1 MCPREIAA
9 TTRRVPVERVTD
21 TICPRCESDE
31 VEGEHIE
38 TGENKAVQ
46 GMTCLSCNAGWT
58 NVYDFV
64 AVHFDRNKPAGPW
77 IHPWGQ
83 GQS

>member
-9 TTRRVPVERVTD
+9 TKRRVPVERVTD

-46 GMTCLSCNAGWT
+46 GMTCLSCNAG
-58 NVYDFV
+58 
-64 AVHFDRNKPAGPW
+64 
-77 IHPWGQ
+77 
-83 GQS
+83 